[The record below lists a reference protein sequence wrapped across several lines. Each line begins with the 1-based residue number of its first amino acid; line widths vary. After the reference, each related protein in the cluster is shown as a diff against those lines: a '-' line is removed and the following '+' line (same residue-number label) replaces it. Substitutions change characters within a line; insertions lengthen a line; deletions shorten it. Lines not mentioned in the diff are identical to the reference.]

1 MKPELLTKCQAI
13 YVPISQI
20 GGREEV
26 ESLVIETSDASY
38 VIAFEEQWS
47 DASSKIDMLVTTATT
62 DQIAFLDNVV
72 SGFSIRKFSGS
83 ITSFENSSNI
93 KILEDGN
100 YEVEQRIVFRL
111 QNDELVSLKH
121 DASNIYPYSFHLE
134 S

>member
-20 GGREEV
+20 GERKEV
-26 ESLVIETSDASY
+26 ESLVIETNDLSY

-47 DASSKIDMLVTTATT
+47 DASGKIDMFVTTATA
-62 DQIAFLDNVV
+62 DQIAFLSKDV
-72 SGFSIRKFSGS
+72 SGFIIKKFYGS
-83 ITSFENSSNI
+83 IISFENSSKI
-93 KILEDGN
+93 KILKDGD
-100 YEVEQRIVFRL
+100 YEVEQRIIFRL